1 MKEVDIFSGMKEENF
16 ANPELKKEVEKDSP
30 LKDWLVD
37 YVGDKVKPA
46 DGLVTLEMIVDV
58 VAKEFPGFLLAVAEE
73 NFIRGY
79 NQAMTDI
86 ENPPEELKKLKKS
99 KKKK

>member
-1 MKEVDIFSGMKEENF
+1 MSNQVDPFE
-16 ANPELKKEVEKDSP
+16 NPELKQEVEKNSP
-30 LKDWLVD
+30 LKEWLVN
-37 YVGDKVKPA
+37 YVGDQVKPE

-58 VAKEFPGFLLAVAEE
+58 VAKEFPAFLLAVAEE

-79 NQAMTDI
+79 NQALLDI
-86 ENPPEELKKLKKS
+86 DNPPAELKKLKKS

>member
-1 MKEVDIFSGMKEENF
+1 MSNQVDPFE
-16 ANPELKKEVEKDSP
+16 NPELKQEVEKDSA
-30 LKDWLVD
+30 LKRWLVD
-37 YVGDKVKPA
+37 YVGDKIKPA
-46 DGLVTLEMIVDV
+46 DGLVTLEMIIDV
-58 VAKEFPGFLLAVAEE
+58 VAEEFPGFLLAVAEE

-79 NQAMTDI
+79 NQAMVDI

>member
-1 MKEVDIFSGMKEENF
+1 MSNQVDPFE
-16 ANPELKKEVEKDSP
+16 NPELKQEVEKDSE
-30 LKDWLVD
+30 LKIWLVD
-37 YVGDKVKPA
+37 YVGDKIKPA
-46 DGLVTLEMIVDV
+46 DGLVTLEMIIET
-58 VAKEFPGFLLAVAEE
+58 VAKEFPGFVLAVAEE

-79 NQAMTDI
+79 NQAMIDI